1 MLKLKE
7 QLAEG
12 VEPLIQESGYELV
25 DVEIKG
31 GGPSSIVRIFID
43 KEKGVSVEDCA
54 VISKKVSDF
63 LDTEDL
69 IQSRYTLEVSSPGLD
84 RPLTRANDFNRKKG
98 EKIKLYTRDPQDKRN
113 GLQGKIADYKE
124 NSLYLEI
131 DSETISIPA
140 EIILKAQ
147 LLF

>member
-7 QLAEG
+7 QIAEG
-12 VEPLIQESGYELV
+12 VNPLIKEAGYELV
-25 DVEIKG
+25 EVEIKG
-31 GGPSSIVRIFID
+31 GGYSSIVRIFID

-54 VISKKVSDF
+54 VISKRISDY

-84 RPLTRANDFNRKKG
+84 RPLTKENDFSRKKG
-98 EKIKLYTRDPQDKRN
+98 EKIKLFTRDPQDNRN

-124 NSLYLEI
+124 NSLYLET

>member
-1 MLKLKE
+1 MLKLRE
-7 QLAEG
+7 QIEQG
-12 VEPLIQESGYELV
+12 VEPLIKEVGYELV
-25 DVEIKG
+25 DVEVKG
-31 GGPSSIVRIFID
+31 GARNPIVRIFID

-54 VISKKVSDF
+54 LISKKVSDY

-84 RPLTRANDFNRKKG
+84 RPLTKENDFNRRKG
-98 EKIKLYTRDPQDKRN
+98 EKIKLFTKDSQDKRN
-113 GLQGKIADYKE
+113 GLQGRIADYKE
-124 NSLYLEI
+124 NSLYLET
-131 DSETISIPA
+131 DSETVSIPA

>member
-1 MLKLKE
+1 MLKLRE
-7 QLAEG
+7 QIAEG
-12 VEPLIQESGYELV
+12 VEPLVKEAGFELV
-25 DVEIKG
+25 DVEVKG
-31 GGPSSIVRIFID
+31 GGHSSIVRIFID

-54 VISKKVSDF
+54 LISKKVSDY

-84 RPLTRANDFNRKKG
+84 RPLTRENDFNRKKG
-98 EKIKLYTRDPQDKRN
+98 ETIKLFTRDPQDKRN

-124 NSLYLEI
+124 DSLYLETE
-131 DSETISIPA
+131 SETISIPA
-140 EIILKAQ
+140 ELILKAQ

>member
-12 VEPLIQESGYELV
+12 IEALVKEAGYELV
-25 DVEIKG
+25 DVELKG

-54 VISKKVSDF
+54 SISKKVSDY

-69 IQSRYTLEVSSPGLD
+69 MQSRYTLEVSSPGLD
-84 RPLTRANDFNRKKG
+84 RPLTRANDFSRKKG
-98 EKIKLYTRDPQDKRN
+98 ETIKLFTRDPQDKRN

-124 NSLYLEI
+124 DSLYLETE
-131 DSETISIPA
+131 SETISIPA